1 MKPPAAVELFNNGS
15 KHTVKYSTYTGD
27 KDSTAEAHI
36 RQKVG
41 YMVENLSDIVHM
53 KRSLTTHP
61 YNLKKCKISKQF
73 HIIAKGHHISGP
85 NAFPMLWCKTKATK
99 KKSKKQLNALSLMLS
114 ETIQNATVVG
124 VDTKAI

>member
-1 MKPPAAVELFNNGS
+1 MKAHDFHKHHAASSKAMKPPAAVELFNNGS

-27 KDSTAEAHI
+27 KDSTTEAHI

-73 HIIAKGHHISGP
+73 HIIAKGHHISGQ
-85 NAFPMLWCKTKATK
+85 MLFLCYGAKQRQPRRNQ
-99 KKSKKQLNALSLMLS
+99 KSN
-114 ETIQNATVVG
+114 
-124 VDTKAI
+124 